1 MFIKVLESKFYCLIK
16 ASVLLSRIKQY
27 LINYIPFPLSIFS
40 KLVIMGNQNSWH
52 TSKLDSCFF
61 RK

>member
-16 ASVLLSRIKQY
+16 ANVLLSRIKQY

-40 KLVIMGNQNSWH
+40 KLVIMGNQNS
-52 TSKLDSCFF
+52 
-61 RK
+61 